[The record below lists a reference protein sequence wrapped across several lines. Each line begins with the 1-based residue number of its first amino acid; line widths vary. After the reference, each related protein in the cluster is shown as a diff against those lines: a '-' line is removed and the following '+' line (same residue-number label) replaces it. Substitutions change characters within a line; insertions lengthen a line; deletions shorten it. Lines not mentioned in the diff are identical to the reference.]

1 MLLIKFQILVKLAN
15 MTEKWGAPPEF
26 VKFLR
31 LSLRPDEWVGLGQTM
46 PVAKEHYLD
55 VARWVMAIQRGEHD
69 RMFQTAAQSSEKA
82 RQTKISKG

>member
-15 MTEKWGAPPEF
+15 MTEF

-69 RMFQTAAQSSEKA
+69 RMFLTAAQSSEKA